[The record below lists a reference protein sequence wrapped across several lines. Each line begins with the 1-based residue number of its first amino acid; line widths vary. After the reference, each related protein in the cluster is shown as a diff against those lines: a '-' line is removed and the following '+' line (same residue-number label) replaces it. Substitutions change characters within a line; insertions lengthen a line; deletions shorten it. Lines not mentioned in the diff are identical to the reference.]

1 MINQLT
7 THKRGDVM
15 KMKYSFKNIKRAVIL
30 LPLCLMFV
38 SNYALSQNTKV
49 TWLSFNMG
57 FAESNVTNT
66 VLKSVVGQ
74 NFVGTSLLGNTQ
86 VISGFLADTL
96 FRGTLVAVKDNEEL
110 PATYS
115 LEQNYPNPFNPST
128 TVQFSIVNTQLT
140 VLKVYD
146 VLGKEVVTL
155 VNEIKPPGA
164 YTVRW
169 DAVGFPSGVYYYR
182 LQSGSF
188 IETKKLILM
197 K

>member
-1 MINQLT
+1 MKIN
-7 THKRGDVM
+7 
-15 KMKYSFKNIKRAVIL
+15 YSNKNIRRAVIL
-30 LPLCLMFV
+30 LPLCLMLLLNF
-38 SNYALSQNTKV
+38 ALSQNAKI
-49 TWLSFNMG
+49 TWSSFNMG
-57 FAESNVTNT
+57 FAKSQTTNT
-66 VLKSVVGQ
+66 MVSSVVGQ
-74 NFVGTSLLGNTQ
+74 NFVGTSIQGNTE
-86 VISGFLADTL
+86 VVSGFLADTL
-96 FRGTLVAVKDNEEL
+96 FRGTVVAVKENEEL
-110 PATYS
+110 PAKYS

-155 VNEIKPPGA
+155 INEVKPPGA

-169 DAVGFPSGVYYYR
+169 DAVGYPSGVYYYR
-182 LQSGSF
+182 LQAGNF